1 MSLITRC
8 PTCATLFKVV
18 PDQLRIS
25 NGWVRCGQCEEIFDA
40 SLHLSPLV
48 PEPILSAPVIDVA
61 SVEIDTTEADP
72 VVELSTVSFLRQE
85 SPNSLASKRRAQTSL
100 LLLSLVLLL
109 ALTGQ
114 IVFHERDRILA
125 FAPGA
130 KPGLLE
136 MCNLLNCTLS
146 PLRRIEFVVID
157 SSSFSK
163 IRGDSYRLNLN
174 LKNTASGALALPAIE
189 LTLTDTLDQP
199 VMRRV
204 FLPAE
209 LGDQLGPLAA
219 GAEWPVS
226 LALAVTAAGMIERV
240 AGYRV
245 LAFYP

>member
-40 SLHLSPLV
+40 SLHLSPLA
-48 PEPILSAPVIDVA
+48 PEPILSAPVMDVA
-61 SVEIDTTEADP
+61 SVETDTAEADP
-72 VVELSTVSFLRQE
+72 VVELSTVSFLRQK

-109 ALTGQ
+109 ALAGQ

-163 IRGDSYRLNLN
+163 IRGDSYRLNLT
-174 LKNTASGALALPAIE
+174 LKNTDSGALALPAIE

-209 LGDQLGPLAA
+209 LGDLLGPLAA

-226 LALAVTAAGMIERV
+226 LALAVTAAGTIDRV